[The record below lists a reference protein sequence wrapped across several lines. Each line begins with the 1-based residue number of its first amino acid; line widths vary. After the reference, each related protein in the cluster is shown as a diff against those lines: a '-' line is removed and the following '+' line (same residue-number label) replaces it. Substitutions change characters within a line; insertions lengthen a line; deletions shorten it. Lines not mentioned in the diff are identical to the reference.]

1 MDVRC
6 DGVESRGVKVDGVKR
21 RSGWWAEGQG
31 TRILVCTPVLTLA
44 LPLVLGNVQQ
54 VGVHGDPEAAA
65 ILLCLRRIPLPPFA
79 SHASHHTSCKL
90 HTTRPGSR
98 FCFTPLVLQVYMLY
112 TTRTAMSESA
122 VLPHTLFHDLCRALT
137 ISCGERKVGLSLR
150 CETSDLGRVNRSL
163 AGRLP

>member
-1 MDVRC
+1 
-6 DGVESRGVKVDGVKR
+6 
-21 RSGWWAEGQG
+21 
-31 TRILVCTPVLTLA
+31 
-44 LPLVLGNVQQ
+44 
-54 VGVHGDPEAAA
+54 
-65 ILLCLRRIPLPPFA
+65 
-79 SHASHHTSCKL
+79 
-90 HTTRPGSR
+90 
-98 FCFTPLVLQVYMLY
+98 MLY